1 MRRPSTVE
9 VMLLVTV
16 LLWALNLSVT
26 KYILTNGLLPLPYA
40 TIRYGLAAAIFVGL
54 TLYVERS
61 LRVAR
66 RHVPILVLAALML
79 FVNQLSFV
87 FALDVTTAS
96 TIGLILGAI
105 PIFAAL
111 FGLALGTERPTTRFW
126 FAAALSALGVGLV
139 AAGAGGEL
147 GSDLWGIVL
156 GLSTAATWAA
166 YSVTVAPLM
175 RSYSPSRMS
184 AIVLPLAWVGLVLV
198 GLPQTADQDWDL
210 DWTIWALLVFATLG
224 PLVLTNVLWFR
235 SIHRIG
241 ANKATLAANLQP
253 FVAAV
258 LAVILLSEPL
268 SLLQIVGG
276 ALIAG
281 GILVVRHAPA
291 RRAPVLESGT

>member
-9 VMLLVTV
+9 LMLLTTV

-26 KYILTNGLLPLPYA
+26 RYILTHGFLPLSYA
-40 TIRYGLAAAIFVGL
+40 TVRYGLAGLIFVAL
-54 TLYVERS
+54 TLAAERT
-61 LRVAR
+61 LRMER
-66 RHVPILVLAALML
+66 RHVPLLALAAVTLWL
-79 FVNQLSFV
+79 NQLSFV

-96 TIGLILGAI
+96 TIGLVLGAI

-126 FAAALSALGVGLV
+126 VAATVSFVGVGLV
-139 AAGAGGEL
+139 AAGSGGEL
-147 GSDLWGIVL
+147 SSDLWGIL
-156 GLSTAATWAA
+156 FGLSTAATWAA

-175 RSYSPSRMS
+175 RTYSPSRMS
-184 AIVLPLAWVGLVLV
+184 AVVIPATWGALLLT
-198 GLPQTADQDWDL
+198 GLPQTTDQDWEL
-210 DWTIWALLVFATLG
+210 GWEIWPLMIFATLG

-258 LAVILLSEPL
+258 LAVLLLSE
-268 SLLQIVGG
+268 SITLLQILGG
-276 ALIAG
+276 VLIAV
-281 GILVVRHAPA
+281 GILVVRRPQAAPQA
-291 RRAPVLESGT
+291 